1 MIKSLG
7 ILVATIFFSFAQNYD
22 PNTGE
27 LIQKDVYDPV
37 TGELKKQIEQNYIG
51 KTVQVELKSGES
63 IFGIVKQENNS
74 TLIVE
79 TNDFGAVQLN
89 RNTIK
94 AIVEQ
99 IGSAESVY
107 QTNSTKKKADPTV
120 KNNTKKNN
128 KVRIKKKV
136 ELKTGE
142 LIVGYLIDN
151 NNDHAIIYS
160 STIDTVMIKKENINS
175 IVDYID
181 LSKTK
186 EEPRW
191 VQETYKQPKN
201 NQPQGPPSIE
211 ELKEFG
217 EGLFDSI
224 SIVILGVL
232 MLAFMGLL

>member
-27 LIQKDVYDPV
+27 LIQKDAYDPV

-63 IFGIVKQENNS
+63 ISGIVKQENNS

-79 TNDFGAVQLN
+79 TNDFGAIQLN

-99 IGSAESVY
+99 IGSAESVD
-107 QTNSTKKKADPTV
+107 QTNSTNKKADPTV
-120 KNNTKKNN
+120 KNITKKNN

-142 LIVGYLIDN
+142 VIVGYLIDN
-151 NNDHAIIYS
+151 NYNHAIIY
-160 STIDTVMIKKENINS
+160 
-175 IVDYID
+175 
-181 LSKTK
+181 
-186 EEPRW
+186 
-191 VQETYKQPKN
+191 
-201 NQPQGPPSIE
+201 
-211 ELKEFG
+211 
-217 EGLFDSI
+217 
-224 SIVILGVL
+224 L
-232 MLAFMGLL
+232 MLSV

>member
-27 LIQKDVYDPV
+27 LIQKDAYDPV

-63 IFGIVKQENNS
+63 ISGIVKQENNS

-79 TNDFGAVQLN
+79 TNDFGAIQLN

-99 IGSAESVY
+99 IGSAESVD
-107 QTNSTKKKADPTV
+107 QTNSTNKKADPTV

-191 VQETYKQPKN
+191 VQETYKQPNKIRDRSTPT
-201 NQPQGPPSIE
+201 PQEARDTLIIIA
-211 ELKEFG
+211 
-217 EGLFDSI
+217 GLIFYI
-224 SIVILGVL
+224 IFL
-232 MLAFMGLL
+232 

>member
-27 LIQKDVYDPV
+27 LIQKDAYDPV

-63 IFGIVKQENNS
+63 ISGIVKQENNS

-79 TNDFGAVQLN
+79 TNDFGAIQLN

-99 IGSAESVY
+99 IGSAESVD

-191 VQETYKQPKN
+191 VQETYKQPNKIIDRSTPT
-201 NQPQGPPSIE
+201 PQEALDTLIIIA
-211 ELKEFG
+211 
-217 EGLFDSI
+217 GLIFYI
-224 SIVILGVL
+224 IFL
-232 MLAFMGLL
+232 

>member
-63 IFGIVKQENNS
+63 ISGIVKQENNS

-99 IGSAESVY
+99 IGSAESVD

-160 STIDTVMIKKENINS
+160 STIDTIKIKKENINT
-175 IVDYID
+175 ITDYTD
-181 LSKTK
+181 SSKIN
-186 EEPRW
+186 EQPRW
-191 VQETYKQPKN
+191 VQERIKKPKN
-201 NQPQGPPSIE
+201 TQPQVLPSVE
-211 ELKEFG
+211 ELKQVG
-217 EGLFDSI
+217 EA
-224 SIVILGVL
+224 IVTLGAIIIYF
-232 MLAFMGLL
+232 MLRFQTV

>member
-27 LIQKDVYDPV
+27 LIQKDAYDPV
-37 TGELKKQIEQNYIG
+37 TGELKKQIEQKYIG

-63 IFGIVKQENNS
+63 ISGIVKQENNS

-79 TNDFGAVQLN
+79 TNDFGAIQLN

-99 IGSAESVY
+99 IGSAESVD
-107 QTNSTKKKADPTV
+107 QTNSTNKKADPTV

-191 VQETYKQPKN
+191 VQETYKQPNKIRDRSTPT
-201 NQPQGPPSIE
+201 PQEARDTLIIIA
-211 ELKEFG
+211 
-217 EGLFDSI
+217 GLIFYI
-224 SIVILGVL
+224 IFL
-232 MLAFMGLL
+232 

>member
-99 IGSAESVY
+99 IGSAESVD
-107 QTNSTKKKADPTV
+107 QTNSTNKKADPTV
-120 KNNTKKNN
+120 KNITKKNN
-128 KVRIKKKV
+128 NVRIKKKV

-191 VQETYKQPKN
+191 VQETYKQPNKIRDRSTPT
-201 NQPQGPPSIE
+201 PQEARDTLIIIA
-211 ELKEFG
+211 
-217 EGLFDSI
+217 GLIFYI
-224 SIVILGVL
+224 IYL
-232 MLAFMGLL
+232 

>member
-27 LIQKDVYDPV
+27 LIQKDAYDPV

-63 IFGIVKQENNS
+63 ISGIVKQENNS

-79 TNDFGAVQLN
+79 TNDFGAIQLN

-99 IGSAESVY
+99 IGSAESVD

-142 LIVGYLIDN
+142 LIVGYSIDN

-186 EEPRW
+186 
-191 VQETYKQPKN
+191 
-201 NQPQGPPSIE
+201 
-211 ELKEFG
+211 
-217 EGLFDSI
+217 
-224 SIVILGVL
+224 
-232 MLAFMGLL
+232 

>member
-99 IGSAESVY
+99 IGSAESVD
-107 QTNSTKKKADPTV
+107 QTNSTNKKADPTV

>member
-22 PNTGE
+22 PKTGE

-99 IGSAESVY
+99 IGSAESVD
-107 QTNSTKKKADPTV
+107 QTNSTNKKADPTV
-120 KNNTKKNN
+120 KNITKKNN